1 MEKLKARFSIPIL
14 SCQLQASNRAYNL
27 KDFVDMTVIC
37 FSMSNRFI
45 FIIYTACPKN
55 MTLPKIRGTVNC
67 FIPDYCTGIECC
79 VEVGKIGKSF
89 KLYALLDLLKVALK
103 HQKSNQIIYY
113 NVK

>member
-1 MEKLKARFSIPIL
+1 
-14 SCQLQASNRAYNL
+14 
-27 KDFVDMTVIC
+27 MTVIC
-37 FSMSNRFI
+37 FSMSNIFI

-89 KLYALLDLLKVALK
+89 KLYALLDACNWQLSIGIEKRAFNFSIVNYKWGKFAFLFFIL
-103 HQKSNQIIYY
+103 HYSI
-113 NVK
+113 